1 MTLKEN
7 TSNRQNLCGLANLK
21 NPFCKA
27 AHRYLDTFSQ

>member
-7 TSNRQNLCGLANLK
+7 TSNDRQNLCGLANLK

-27 AHRYLDTFSQ
+27 AHR